1 MPAFSAQYPTLQRSI
16 RYAPSQTLR
25 EAEIS
30 KVPFLTV
37 LAGCSA
43 RRDERG
49 AAGHTSQK
57 QQRNAP
63 ANAVRS
69 GIFAISASLG
79 ERARPVIALGAMLC
93 LTVPAYAQT
102 ACSMAVAST
111 VSATPGTA
119 AVAESSAGKTGSVK
133 RSTPTASYCNAN
145 ATSNS
150 SFPLQLRPVAPGTP
164 ETATVTAVESSGIDS
179 DYVQAEGNVDLRSPS
194 RQIMSDWMRYEFA
207 IDTIKARGNV
217 VIRSWQDLVTGPEL
231 EYRRDTETGFM
242 KQPDFVL
249 GLYKGRGK
257 AEELL
262 FTGPGKYRINRGSY
276 STCVGPSPAWHLE
289 MGQLDI
295 DETTGVG
302 IARNARIY
310 LGPLPV
316 AWLPQF
322 SFPLKN
328 ERKSGFLSATYG
340 TSGNRGFDLQ
350 IPYYFNLAPNYDAT
364 LTPRIMTKRGVL
376 FNGQA
381 RYLFETPFGNAV
393 GQWDAE
399 ILPKDRLRGLTR
411 DATNIRHTQFFTP
424 NLTLAI
430 NYNHVSDARYFVDL
444 ADFVSITS
452 ITTLPRDATLTYRK
466 ADWVFTAKAQR
477 FQTLQDPAAL
487 VLPPYDRVPQL
498 SAESP
503 DYRPFADP
511 RFEVKLST
519 DVTRFEYP
527 NAAFPSGYRAYGYGT
542 LAWKYDTPG
551 MFLTPKVGLHA
562 TRYQLIG
569 EFDDYRNA
577 TRIVPITSID
587 GGLRF
592 ERISSIFGNAFV
604 QTLEPRA
611 MLTYIPYRDQSQTP
625 VFDTALADFNYLQ
638 LFSENRYTGRDRVG
652 DTQQLSIGVTSRWL
666 DPDSQK
672 ERLRLTL
679 GERFYFNK
687 QRVTIVE
694 SPRDR
699 NSSDLLI
706 SAQGR
711 VTDALYLETNAQ
723 YNADEGQTERYAV
736 GLRYSPERSKTI
748 NINYRAIR
756 ELATSTGPVRVKQID
771 VAAQWPIY
779 GGLYAVG
786 RLNYSIADRRLT
798 EGIFG
803 IEYDGCCFVIRAVAQ
818 RLTTSTT
825 TATNTFFLQLE
836 LNGLGRIGSNPLD
849 VLKRN
854 IPNYSLLYENPT
866 RRRIDEPTSIS
877 TDSLFA
883 PFNATPP

>member
-1 MPAFSAQYPTLQRSI
+1 MAACPTLHPILRRSI
-16 RYAPSQTLR
+16 R
-25 EAEIS
+25 
-30 KVPFLTV
+30 
-37 LAGCSA
+37 
-43 RRDERG
+43 
-49 AAGHTSQK
+49 H
-57 QQRNAP
+57 
-63 ANAVRS
+63 
-69 GIFAISASLG
+69 AIG
-79 ERARPVIALGAMLC
+79 PTIDHCARPVIALGAALC
-93 LTVPAYAQT
+93 LTGHAYAQT
-102 ACSMAVAST
+102 ACSMAVAAALPG
-111 VSATPGTA
+111 ATGTA
-119 AVAESSAGKTGSVK
+119 AETATGSAEKVK
-133 RSTPTASYCNAN
+133 RPTPTAAYCNSN

-150 SFPLQLRPVAPGTP
+150 SYPLQLRPVAPGTK
-164 ETATVTAVESSGIDS
+164 ETATVTATESTGVDNQ
-179 DYVQAEGNVDLRSPS
+179 YVQAEGSVDVRSPS
-194 RQIMSDWMRYEFA
+194 RQILSDWMRYEFD

-257 AEELL
+257 ADELL
-262 FTGPGKYRINRGSY
+262 FTGPEKYRINRGSY
-276 STCVGPSPAWHLE
+276 STCVGPKPAWHLE

-295 DETTGVG
+295 DESTGVG

-316 AWLPQF
+316 AWLPEF
-322 SFPLKN
+322 SFPLQN

-381 RYLFETPFGNAV
+381 RYLFETPWGTSV
-393 GQWDAE
+393 GQWDGE
-399 ILPKDRLRGLTR
+399 ILPKDRLAGITR
-411 DATNIRHTQFFTP
+411 DATNIRHTQLFTP

-430 NYNHVSDARYFVDL
+430 NYNHVSDPRYFVDL

-452 ITTLPRDATLTYRK
+452 ITTLARDATLTYRN
-466 ADWVFTAKAQR
+466 AGWTYVAKAQR

-487 VLPPYDRVPQL
+487 VLPPYDRMPQL

-503 DYRPFADP
+503 DFRYFADR
-511 RFEVKLST
+511 RFELKMSA

-542 LAWKYDTPG
+542 FAWKYDTPG
-551 MFLTPKVGLHA
+551 AFLTPKVGVHA

-569 EFDDYRNA
+569 EFDDYRNS
-577 TRIVPITSID
+577 TRVIPITSID

-592 ERISSIFGNAFV
+592 ERNSSIFGNAFV

-611 MLTYIPYRDQSQTP
+611 MLAYIPYRDQSQTP

-638 LFSENRYTGRDRVG
+638 LFSENRYTGQDRIG

-687 QRVTIVE
+687 QRVTAYE
-694 SPRDR
+694 TARDR

-711 VTDALYLETNAQ
+711 VTDALYVETNAQ
-723 YNADEGQTERYAV
+723 YNANEGQTERYAV

-756 ELATSTGPVRVKQID
+756 ELATSTGSVRVKQVD

-779 GGLYAVG
+779 RGIYAVG
-786 RLNYSIADRRLT
+786 RVNYSIADRRLT
-798 EGIFG
+798 EGILG
-803 IEYDGCCFVIRAVAQ
+803 IEYDGCCYVLRAVAQ

-866 RRRIDEPTSIS
+866 RRRIDEPASIS
-877 TDSLFA
+877 NDALFA
-883 PFNATPP
+883 PFNTAPP

>member
-1 MPAFSAQYPTLQRSI
+1 MAPTFSTPHTILRRPIHPAQGST
-16 RYAPSQTLR
+16 
-25 EAEIS
+25 
-30 KVPFLTV
+30 
-37 LAGCSA
+37 
-43 RRDERG
+43 
-49 AAGHTSQK
+49 TSQC
-57 QQRNAP
+57 
-63 ANAVRS
+63 
-69 GIFAISASLG
+69 
-79 ERARPVIALGAMLC
+79 ARPVITLGAVLC
-93 LTVPAYAQT
+93 LTAHACAQT
-102 ACSMAVAST
+102 ACSAAVAAA
-111 VSATPGTA
+111 VAGASATPETTTGK
-119 AVAESSAGKTGSVK
+119 AGNAGNVK
-133 RSTPTASYCNAN
+133 RPTPTASYCSSN

-150 SFPLQLRPVAPGTP
+150 SYPLQLRPVAPGTP
-164 ETATVTAVESSGIDS
+164 ETATVTAVESTGVDNQ
-179 DYVQAEGNVDLRSPS
+179 YFQAEGNVDVRSPS
-194 RQIMSDWMRYEFA
+194 RQIMSDWMRYEFD
-207 IDTIKARGNV
+207 IDTIRAKGNV

-242 KQPDFVL
+242 KRPDFVL

-257 AEELL
+257 ADELL
-262 FTGPGKYRINRGSY
+262 FTGPEKYRINRGSY
-276 STCVGPSPAWHLE
+276 TTCVGPSPAWHLE

-295 DETTGVG
+295 DESTGVG
-302 IARNARIY
+302 IARSARIY

-316 AWLPQF
+316 AWLPEF

-350 IPYYFNLAPNYDAT
+350 IPYYFNLAPSYDAT

-381 RYLFETPFGNAV
+381 RYLFETPLGTSV
-393 GQWDAE
+393 GQWDGE
-399 ILPKDRLRGLTR
+399 VLPKDRLADMTR
-411 DATNIRHTQFFTP
+411 DATNIRHTQLFTP
-424 NLTLAI
+424 NLTLAV

-444 ADFVSITS
+444 SDFVSITS

-466 ADWVFTAKAQR
+466 NDWIFTAKAQR

-503 DYRPFADP
+503 AYKPFSDP
-511 RFEVKLST
+511 RFELKLSS

-527 NAAFPSGYRAYGYGT
+527 NAAFPSGYRAYSYGT

-551 MFLTPKVGLHA
+551 AFLTPKIGLHA

-569 EFDDYRNA
+569 EFDDYRNS
-577 TRIVPITSID
+577 TRIIPITSID

-592 ERISSIFGNAFV
+592 ERSTSIFGNAFV

-625 VFDTALADFNYLQ
+625 VFDSALADFNYLQ
-638 LFSENRYTGRDRVG
+638 LFSENRYTGQDRIG
-652 DTQQLSIGVTSRWL
+652 DTQQFSVGVTSRWL

-672 ERLRLTL
+672 ERLRVSL

-687 QRVTIVE
+687 QKVTVVE
-694 SPRDR
+694 TARDR

-711 VTDALYLETNAQ
+711 ITDALYVETNAQ

-756 ELATSTGPVRVKQID
+756 ELATSTGPVRVKQVD
-771 VAAQWPIY
+771 VAGQWPIY
-779 GGLYAVG
+779 GGIYAVG

-803 IEYDGCCFVIRAVAQ
+803 IEYDGCCYVIRAVAQ

-866 RRRIDEPTSIS
+866 RRRLDEPASIS
-877 TDSLFA
+877 TESLFA
-883 PFNATPP
+883 PLAPFNTAPP

>member
-1 MPAFSAQYPTLQRSI
+1 MRRPIYPASGT
-16 RYAPSQTLR
+16 T
-25 EAEIS
+25 
-30 KVPFLTV
+30 
-37 LAGCSA
+37 
-43 RRDERG
+43 
-49 AAGHTSQK
+49 TSQ
-57 QQRNAP
+57 
-63 ANAVRS
+63 
-69 GIFAISASLG
+69 
-79 ERARPVIALGAMLC
+79 RARPVITLGAVLC
-93 LTVPAYAQT
+93 LTAHAYAQT
-102 ACSMAVAST
+102 ACSAGVA
-111 VSATPGTA
+111 A
-119 AVAESSAGKTGSVK
+119 AVAGVAGAAAAPEATTGKAGNAGAVK
-133 RSTPTASYCNAN
+133 RPTPTASYCNAN

-150 SFPLQLRPVAPGTP
+150 SYPLQLRPVAPGTP
-164 ETATVTAVESSGIDS
+164 ETATVTAVESTGVDNQ
-179 DYVQAEGNVDLRSPS
+179 YFQAEGNVDVRSPS
-194 RQIMSDWMRYEFA
+194 RQILSDWMRYEFD
-207 IDTIKARGNV
+207 IDTIKAKGNV

-257 AEELL
+257 ADELL
-262 FTGPGKYRINRGSY
+262 FTGPEKYRINRGNY
-276 STCVGPSPAWHLE
+276 TTCVGPSPAWHLE

-295 DETTGVG
+295 DESTGVG
-302 IARNARIY
+302 IARSARIY

-316 AWLPQF
+316 AWLPEF

-350 IPYYFNLAPNYDAT
+350 VPYYFNLAPNYDAT

-381 RYLFETPFGNAV
+381 RYLFETPLGTSV
-393 GQWDAE
+393 GQWDGE
-399 ILPKDRLRGLTR
+399 VLPKDRLADTTR
-411 DATNIRHTQFFTP
+411 DATNIRHTQIFTP
-424 NLTLAI
+424 NLTLAV

-444 ADFVSITS
+444 SDFVSITS
-452 ITTLPRDATLTYRK
+452 ITTLARDATLTYRNN
-466 ADWVFTAKAQR
+466 DWVFVAKAQR

-503 DYRPFADP
+503 AYKPFSDP
-511 RFEVKLST
+511 RFELKLSS

-527 NAAFPSGYRAYGYGT
+527 NAALPSGYRAYSYGT

-551 MFLTPKVGLHA
+551 MFLTPKIGLHA

-569 EFDDYRNA
+569 EFDDYRNS
-577 TRIVPITSID
+577 TRIIPITSVD

-592 ERISSIFGNAFV
+592 ERNSSIFGNAFV

-611 MLTYIPYRDQSQTP
+611 MLTYIPHRDQSQTP
-625 VFDTALADFNYLQ
+625 VFDTALADFNYQQ
-638 LFSENRYTGRDRVG
+638 LFSENRYTGQDRIG
-652 DTQQLSIGVTSRWL
+652 DTQQLSIGITSRLL

-672 ERLRLTL
+672 ERLRLVIGGRLYFGNQQVTL
-679 GERFYFNK
+679 PNE
-687 QRVTIVE
+687 TA
-694 SPRDR
+694 RDR

-711 VTDALYLETNAQ
+711 ITDALYVETNTQ
-723 YNADEGQTERYAV
+723 YNAGEGQTERYAV

-756 ELATSTGPVRVKQID
+756 ELATSTGPVRVKQVD

-779 GGLYAVG
+779 GGIYAVG

-803 IEYDGCCFVIRAVAQ
+803 IEYDGCCYVIRAVAQ

-866 RRRIDEPTSIS
+866 RRRLDEPDAIS

-883 PFNATPP
+883 PYAPFAPIAPFNTLPP

>member
-1 MPAFSAQYPTLQRSI
+1 MPALPTLNAILRRPV
-16 RYAPSQTLR
+16 RYALSPAL
-25 EAEIS
+25 
-30 KVPFLTV
+30 
-37 LAGCSA
+37 
-43 RRDERG
+43 
-49 AAGHTSQK
+49 GHTLG
-57 QQRNAP
+57 QRAC
-63 ANAVRS
+63 
-69 GIFAISASLG
+69 
-79 ERARPVIALGAMLC
+79 PVVALSVALC
-93 LTVPAYAQT
+93 LTVPAFAQT
-102 ACSMAVAST
+102 ACLMAVAAT
-111 VSATPGTA
+111 VSGTA
-119 AVAESSAGKTGSVK
+119 DAAATVDAPTAKAGSPGNVK
-133 RSTPTASYCNAN
+133 RPAVTAPYCNSNAN
-145 ATSNS
+145 SNS
-150 SFPLQLRPVAPGTP
+150 SYPLQLRPAAPGTR
-164 ETATVTAVESSGIDS
+164 ETATVTAVESSGVDNQ
-179 DYVQAEGNVDLRSPS
+179 YFQAEGNVDVRSNS
-194 RQIMSDWMRYEFA
+194 RQILSDWMRYEFA
-207 IDTIKARGNV
+207 IDTIKAKGNV

-257 AEELL
+257 ADELL
-262 FTGPGKYRINRGSY
+262 FTGPEKYRINRGSY
-276 STCVGPSPAWHLE
+276 TTCVGPSPAWHLE

-295 DETTGVG
+295 DDSTGVG

-316 AWLPQF
+316 AWLPEF

-381 RYLFETPFGNAV
+381 RYLFETPLGTSV
-393 GQWDAE
+393 GQWDGE
-399 ILPKDRLRGLTR
+399 ILPKDRLANLTR
-411 DATNIRHTQFFTP
+411 DATNIRHTQLFTP

-452 ITTLPRDATLTYRK
+452 ITTLPRDATLTYRNSG
-466 ADWVFTAKAQR
+466 WTYIAKAQR

-487 VLPPYDRVPQL
+487 VLPPYSREPQL

-503 DYRPFADP
+503 EYRPFADQ
-511 RFEVKLST
+511 RFALQMTSE
-519 DVTRFEYP
+519 VTRFQYA
-527 NAAFPSGYRAYGYGT
+527 NGSLPSGYRAYTLGS

-551 MFLTPKVGLHA
+551 VFLTPRASLHA
-562 TRYQLIG
+562 TRYQLTG
-569 EFDDYRNA
+569 EFDDYSNS
-577 TRIVPITSID
+577 TRLVPIASID

-592 ERISSIFGNAFV
+592 ERNTKLFGNAYV

-611 MLTYIPYRDQSQTP
+611 MFVAIPYRNQTQTP
-625 VFDTALADFNYLQ
+625 VFDSALADFNYLQ
-638 LFSENRYTGRDRVG
+638 LFSENRYVGKDRVG
-652 DTQQLSIGVTSRWL
+652 DAKQLSIGVTSRWI
-666 DPDSQK
+666 DADTQK
-672 ERLRLTL
+672 ERLRVTL
-679 GERFYFNK
+679 GERLYLSD
-687 QRVTIVE
+687 QRVTLFSEVAQ
-694 SPRDR
+694 DR
-699 NSSDLLI
+699 NSSDVLI

-711 VTDALYLETNAQ
+711 ITDELYVETNAQ
-723 YNADEGQTERYAV
+723 YNANIGQTERFAV
-736 GLRYSPERSKTI
+736 GLRYSPERSKTV
-748 NINYRAIR
+748 NVNYRAIR
-756 ELATSTGPVRVKQID
+756 ELATASGPVRVKQVD

-779 GGLYAVG
+779 GGIYAVG

-803 IEYDGCCFVIRAVAQ
+803 IEYDGCCYVIRAVAQ

-836 LNGLGRIGSNPLD
+836 LNGLGRVGSNPLN

-866 RRRIDEPTSIS
+866 RRRLDEPASIS
-877 TDSLFA
+877 TESLFT
-883 PFNATPP
+883 PFNTTPP

>member
-1 MPAFSAQYPTLQRSI
+1 MVLSA
-16 RYAPSQTLR
+16 A
-25 EAEIS
+25 
-30 KVPFLTV
+30 
-37 LAGCSA
+37 
-43 RRDERG
+43 
-49 AAGHTSQK
+49 
-57 QQRNAP
+57 
-63 ANAVRS
+63 
-69 GIFAISASLG
+69 
-79 ERARPVIALGAMLC
+79 LC
-93 LTVPAYAQT
+93 LTAPAYAQT
-102 ACSMAVAST
+102 ACS
-111 VSATPGTA
+111 A
-119 AVAESSAGKTGSVK
+119 AVAAAISGAAVATTDAEVTPGKAGNLK
-133 RSTPTASYCNAN
+133 RPTPTASYCSSN
-145 ATSNS
+145 ATSNGS
-150 SFPLQLRPVAPGTP
+150 YPLRLRPVAPGTR
-164 ETATVTAVESSGIDS
+164 ETATVTAVESTGVDQQ
-179 DYVQAEGNVDLRSPS
+179 YFQAEGNVDVRSPS
-194 RQIMSDWMRYEFA
+194 RQILSDWMRYEFA
-207 IDTIKARGNV
+207 IDTIKAKGNV

-262 FTGPGKYRINRGSY
+262 FTGPEKYRINRGNY
-276 STCVGPSPAWHLE
+276 TTCVGPSPAWHLE

-295 DETTGVG
+295 DESTGVG
-302 IARNARIY
+302 IARSARIY

-316 AWLPQF
+316 AWLPEF

-350 IPYYFNLAPNYDAT
+350 VPYYFNLAPNYDAT

-381 RYLFETPFGNAV
+381 RYLLETPFGTSV
-393 GQWDAE
+393 GLWDGE
-399 ILPKDRLRGLTR
+399 VLPKDRLADMTR
-411 DATNIRHTQFFTP
+411 DATNIRHTQLFTP
-424 NLTLAI
+424 NLTLAV

-444 ADFVSITS
+444 SDFVSITS

-466 ADWVFTAKAQR
+466 NDWVFTAKAQR

-503 DYRPFADP
+503 AYKPFSDP
-511 RFEVKLST
+511 RFELKMSS

-527 NAAFPSGYRAYGYGT
+527 NASLPSGYRAYSYGT
-542 LAWKYDTPG
+542 FAWKYDTPG
-551 MFLTPKVGLHA
+551 AFLTPKIGLHA
-562 TRYQLIG
+562 TRYQLVG
-569 EFDDYRNA
+569 EFDDYRNS
-577 TRIVPITSID
+577 TRIIPIASID

-592 ERISSIFGNAFV
+592 ERNSSIFGNALV

-625 VFDTALADFNYLQ
+625 LFDTALADFNYLQ
-638 LFSENRYTGRDRVG
+638 LFSENRYTGQDRIG
-652 DTQQLSIGVTSRWL
+652 DTQQFSVGVTSRWL
-666 DPDSQK
+666 DPESQK
-672 ERLRLTL
+672 ERLRVSL

-687 QRVTIVE
+687 QRVTANE
-694 SPRDR
+694 TARDR

-711 VTDALYLETNAQ
+711 ITDALYVETSAQ

-756 ELATSTGPVRVKQID
+756 ELATSTGSVRVKQVD
-771 VAAQWPIY
+771 VAGQWPIY
-779 GGLYAVG
+779 VGIYAVG

-803 IEYDGCCFVIRAVAQ
+803 IEYDGCCYVIRAVAQ

-866 RRRIDEPTSIS
+866 RRRLDEPASIS
-877 TDSLFA
+877 NESVFA
-883 PFNATPP
+883 PFNTASP